1 MNSPNI
7 FIPFCEV
14 VWGCLTLA
22 TAFVDTVDHVYVI
35 RFFSGVFE
43 TVAYPGVIYCI
54 GCWYKKS
61 EISRRLSLF
70 YIAGPLGTMFA
81 GYFQSACY
89 TNLNGVHGMAGW
101 RWLFIV

>member
-1 MNSPNI
+1 M
-7 FIPFCEV
+7 
-14 VWGCLTLA
+14 
-22 TAFVDTVDHVYVI
+22 I

-54 GCWYKKS
+54 GSWYRRS

-89 TNLNGVHGMAGW
+89 TNLDGVHGLAGW

>member
-1 MNSPNI
+1 MELIVEMNSPNI

-61 EISRRLSLF
+61 EISRRLRRAHTIPNEPLDHP
-70 YIAGPLGTMFA
+70 AGHQHRLGRV
-81 GYFQSACY
+81 QLQELHLLS
-89 TNLNGVHGMAGW
+89 
-101 RWLFIV
+101 